1 MKNLQS
7 KVEGTWIDVQNV
19 ELTKEEQDILF
30 SNVKEN
36 EEAKKAL
43 QEAIEVKRNVAASS
57 EDSKFAQDIYE
68 ANKPKLEEGDVYE
81 LIIAIVIPINK
92 KGTISYKVN
101 GKYAQVHF

>member
-30 SNVKEN
+30 SNKKEN
-36 EEAKKAL
+36 QEAKKAL
-43 QEAIEVKRNVAASS
+43 QEAIEVKRNVAAS
-57 EDSKFAQDIYE
+57 EADSKFAQDIYE
-68 ANKPKLEEGDVYE
+68 ANKPKLKKSDTYE
-81 LIIAIVIPINK
+81 LIIAIVIFMNK
-92 KGTISYKVN
+92 KGTISYKLN